1 MNYLQLLDTIR
12 SITGRRQY
20 DRFPPVEAAIDV
32 FRRDGAKGA
41 TFVVYDA
48 LQAKAVLQ
56 SPNYGQFNF
65 LQQILTIAKP
75 ERTEWIR
82 RFCDIG
88 LIMLDGPEHQRRR
101 PLMQRSLEKCASG
114 VKGIPDDEMVAV
126 IEDGIAAEPA
136 TSAAIASRLVVFLFS
151 RAVAGLV
158 GKPVELPARDLF
170 AVDFFNPFPTLSSLS
185 RCNEAIGNCCE
196 AIGFDGLDEPDQAAV
211 LSLLVM
217 GVSPLHALLTALLN
231 AYAAG
236 LEAGMERADAV
247 KAATGWNSYA
257 IVPTNFVMRTC
268 IATDVLGQD
277 VVQPGDIVYLFLGSA
292 TGCPFSRLTSVPF
305 GAGLHHCSGAALTQV
320 MTTAVRNGLIR
331 IDPHGCPITP
341 SEEVKGKAA
350 AFLGFG
356 AAS

>member
-12 SITGRRQY
+12 SITGRRQH
-20 DRFPPVEAAIDV
+20 DRFPAVEPAVAV
-32 FRRDGAKGA
+32 FRRDGAAA

-56 SPNYGQFNF
+56 SPHYRQFNF
-65 LQQILTIAKP
+65 LEQILTIAKP
-75 ERTEWIR
+75 ERTGWIR

-88 LIMLDGPEHQRRR
+88 LIMLDGPEHERRR
-101 PLMQRSLEKCASG
+101 PLMQRSLEKCALG
-114 VKGIPDDEMVAV
+114 VKAIPDDEMVAV
-126 IEDGIAAEPA
+126 IEDGIAAEPF
-136 TSAAIASRLVVFLFS
+136 TSASMASRLVVFLFS
-151 RAVAGLV
+151 RAIAELV
-158 GKPVELPARDLF
+158 GKPVELSARDLF

-185 RCNEAIGNCCE
+185 RSNEALGKCCE
-196 AIGFDGLDEPDQAAV
+196 AIGFEELDEPTQAAV

-236 LEAGMERADAV
+236 LQAGLERGEAVR
-247 KAATGWNSYA
+247 AATGWNSYE

-268 IATDVLGQD
+268 VATDVLGQE
-277 VVQPGDIVYLFLGSA
+277 VVQPGDRVYLFLGSA

-320 MTTAVRNGLIR
+320 MTNAVRNGLMR
-331 IDPHGCPITP
+331 VDSDLSRITP